1 MFLIEIACPRGAL
14 TADDREE
21 LAADVCRVLVGA
33 EEGVAEETMRRA
45 RAMTHVGFRELDGWT
60 TGDGPWRP
68 GSVPPLWVTLTVP
81 EAWRTEMSR
90 TTIGMVRRAVRRLD
104 RSYGWQRPEGHLWI
118 NVVGIA
124 DGSIGMDGKPGTADE
139 VVGRMTAEYRARTDA
154 AGADLPEGATV
165 DPMCGMR
172 VRLGRGPSPSSTR
185 AGPWGS
191 ARRAAVRPTRAGTAC
206 PSPRKDTRCPPL
218 PSPRHG
224 ERARAPPGA
233 GWARA
238 RS

>member
-21 LAADVCRVLVGA
+21 LAGEVCRVLVGA
-33 EEGVAEETMRRA
+33 EESVAEETMRRA
-45 RAMTHVGFRELDGWT
+45 RAMMHVGFRELDGWT

-68 GSVPPLWVTLTVP
+68 GNVPPLWVTLTVP
-81 EAWRTEMSR
+81 EAWRAEMSR

-104 RSYGWQRPEGHLWI
+104 RSYGWERSEGHLWI

-124 DGSIGMDGKPGTADE
+124 EGSIGMDGKPGTADD

-154 AGADLPEGATV
+154 AEADLPEGVTV

-172 VRLGRGPSPSSTR
+172 VRLGRGAVTLEHEGRTMGFCAKSC
-185 AGPWGS
+185 
-191 ARRAAVRPTRAGTAC
+191 RAAYARE
-206 PSPRKDTRCPPL
+206 
-218 PSPRHG
+218 HG
-224 ERARAPPGA
+224 LRVPV
-233 GWARA
+233 
-238 RS
+238 